1 MLLLLQAAALAKY
14 IIQDQIA
21 RYAAAVIAQSF
32 TAVFKILYIIFYH
45 ALSAIFSLQFNNFWW
60 LQTLMIRLW
69 IVRVNSYIQK
79 KEKQYITN
87 INSPKPEMIDNDV
100 DL

>member
-21 RYAAAVIAQSF
+21 HYAAAVIAQSF

-45 ALSAIFSLQFNNFWW
+45 ALSAIFSLQFNNF
-60 LQTLMIRLW
+60 
-69 IVRVNSYIQK
+69 
-79 KEKQYITN
+79 
-87 INSPKPEMIDNDV
+87 
-100 DL
+100 